1 MFTRQTRLRVN
12 FLETS
17 QKELVVSLLQQT
29 NDEIIRDFM
38 MKMVE

>member
-17 QKELVVSLLQQT
+17 LKELVVSLLQLP